1 VIPQVRGASRSR
13 SAAAVLAEARRRA
26 AQGHRELVL
35 TGVNLGCFRDR
46 EAGLDLA
53 GLLEA
58 VAAVEG
64 VERVRLSSIE
74 VNHLSDRLL
83 RAVADT
89 PGVARHL
96 HVPMQSGSDRVLRA
110 MRRHYAAAG
119 FLGRMH
125 RARELVDGINLTSD
139 VIVGHPSER
148 VDDFGATLDAVSAAG
163 FTKVHVFPY
172 SPRPGTADAG
182 DDPVTLAEKRRRSR
196 QLRALSDAHAAAH
209 RASKVGRRERVL
221 VEDADGRGYSDD
233 YTPFRVT
240 GGVRGRLAEV
250 LGVLAAGDAVI
261 ATLCS

>member
-1 VIPQVRGASRSR
+1 M
-13 SAAAVLAEARRRA
+13 
-26 AQGHRELVL
+26 L

-58 VAAVEG
+58 VAALDG

-96 HVPMQSGSDRVLRA
+96 HVPMQSGSDRVLGA

-119 FLGRMH
+119 FLGKMH

-148 VDDFGATLDAVSAAG
+148 VEDFGATLDAVSAAG

-182 DDPVTLAEKRRRSR
+182 DDPVTRRGEAPPLAPAAGAVGCPGPPLTGRPRWGGASGCWWRTPTGAATATTTRRS
-196 QLRALSDAHAAAH
+196 
-209 RASKVGRRERVL
+209 AS
-221 VEDADGRGYSDD
+221 
-233 YTPFRVT
+233 P
-240 GGVRGRLAEV
+240 GVC
-250 LGVLAAGDAVI
+250 AAGCRRCWACSRP
-261 ATLCS
+261 ATP